1 MKPDVHLEVPGGS
14 TRVLLH
20 CCCAPCSGAVVEC
33 LVANGIRPTLFF
45 SNANIVPREE
55 YELRR
60 SELCRYASEFGLEVV
75 DDDDDHAAWLAAVRG
90 MEGEPERGAR
100 CLQCFRYRLLRAARY
115 AAAHGYDVLTTT
127 LASSRWKDL
136 AQVDQAGREACEA
149 VSGVAGPASCDGV
162 SGPETGA
169 LPDAAP
175 GVSSPAAPRVTWWGQ
190 NWRRGGLQP
199 RRAEIIREQQFYN
212 QTYCGCEFS
221 HRD

>member
-1 MKPDVHLEVPGGS
+1 MRPDVHLEVPGGS

-60 SELCRYASEFGLEVV
+60 SELCRYAAEFGLEVV

-149 VSGVAGPASCDGV
+149 VSS
-162 SGPETGA
+162 A

-175 GVSSPAAPRVTWWGQ
+175 GVSSQAAPRVTWWGQ

-221 HRD
+221 RRD